1 MSRGFR
7 LSSLLRARQAQEDVA
22 KGAVAR
28 ARTAKE
34 TARRAAAASEAAL
47 HGTTL
52 PPAGTAH
59 AIIAAISAQR
69 AMAAALAAARQ
80 TALDSERHHADSMDG
95 LAVAA
100 SRRRT
105 VERLAERHAE
115 DLQRADLVAEQRAI
129 DEIAARYRADLGVG
143 ETA

>member
-28 ARTAKE
+28 ASRAKE
-34 TARRAAAASEAAL
+34 AARRAAAAGETAL
-47 HGTTL
+47 HDTAL
-52 PPAGTAH
+52 PMTGSALALV
-59 AIIAAISAQR
+59 AAISAQR
-69 AMAAALAAARQ
+69 ATAAGLAAARQ
-80 TALDSERHHADSMDG
+80 AVLDSEQHHVDANAE

-105 VERLAERHAE
+105 VERLAERHTE
-115 DLQRADLVAEQRAI
+115 KLQRADLAAEQRAI
-129 DEIAARYRADLGVG
+129 DEIASRFRAEG